1 MGHPVS
7 ALRGT
12 LLVLCWTCGA
22 AWGEQPTPQA
32 REMRQLQEEV
42 HHLEAQQQ
50 QILDGLDE
58 LKKLVRGGGVGP
70 PGVKAPEKVS
80 VAGESFRGDAG
91 ASLAIIEYADFEC
104 PFCRRFEHD
113 TLPQIRDAYIKTGK
127 VKYFYRDFPLA
138 FHEHSMSAA
147 QVARCAAEQGKFW
160 EMHDSL
166 FEEPA
171 ALGTA
176 DVERRAGTLGLDLG
190 RLEACVSGGR
200 PSGMIQKSVSEATQ
214 MQINGTPTFLI
225 GTIAPNGDIVNVRE
239 TLVGAYPF
247 EAFKAKIEP
256 LLSGKASGG

>member
-7 ALRGT
+7 AQRGI
-12 LLVLCWTCGA
+12 LLVLCWTCVA

-32 REMRQLQEEV
+32 QELRKLQDEV

-58 LKKLVRGGGVGP
+58 LKKLVRGGGAP
-70 PGVKAPEKVS
+70 PVKAPEKVS
-80 VAGESFRGDAG
+80 VAGELFRGAAG

-113 TLPQIRDAYIKTGK
+113 TLPQIRATYIETGQ

-147 QVARCAAEQGKFW
+147 QAARCAAEQGKFW

-176 DVERRAGTLGLDLG
+176 DVERRAGALGLDLG
-190 RLEACVSGGR
+190 RLEACVSGGH
-200 PSGMIQKSVSEATQ
+200 PGGLIQKSMSEAAQ

-225 GTIAPNGDIVNVRE
+225 GTIAPNGDIVNVRQ

-256 LLSGKASGG
+256 LLAGKASGG

>member
-7 ALRGT
+7 ALRISLG
-12 LLVLCWTCGA
+12 VLCCTCVA

-32 REMRQLQEEV
+32 RELRKLQDEV

-50 QILDGLDE
+50 QILAGLDE
-58 LKKLVRGGGVGP
+58 LKKLVRGGSGP
-70 PGVKAPEKVS
+70 PAVKAPEKVS
-80 VAGESFRGDAG
+80 VAGELFRGDAG

-138 FHEHSMSAA
+138 FHQHSMSAA
-147 QVARCAAEQGKFW
+147 QAARCAGEQGKFW

-171 ALGTA
+171 ALATA
-176 DVERRAGTLGLDLG
+176 DVERRAGALGLDLG
-190 RLEACVSGGR
+190 RLEACVSEGHPGEV
-200 PSGMIQKSVSEATQ
+200 IQKSMTEAAQ

-225 GTIAPNGDIVNVRE
+225 GTIAPNGAIVNVRE

-256 LLSGKASGG
+256 LLAGKASGG